1 MVPYSNDLRE
11 RVLMA
16 VDAGEGTQEEIAM
29 RFRVSGRWIRKLLAR
44 RIATGSIAPKP
55 NGGGRKLSIQ
65 GESAEALRAAVRD
78 DPDATLAELREATG
92 FKGCVMTVW
101 RAIERLNITRKKK
114 SLRARE
120 QLDPE
125 VIAQRREWGERTAGI
140 DPDRFVFLDE
150 SNAKT
155 TMTRAYGRAPRGE
168 RVVDHVPAGKSHWTT
183 MMGAV
188 RRDGTVAAMVY
199 QGGTDVAA
207 MEAFAEG
214 DLRRIV
220 RPGDIVVMDNLT
232 CHKTAEVARLIAAA
246 GAEVRHLPAYSPDL
260 NPIEKVFSKLKE
272 YLRSAAVRT
281 IEGLIAAM
289 GDALRTVR
297 PGDILGWFRH
307 SGYEAPPA
315 SDPLNKKLL

>member
-16 VDAGEGTQEEIAM
+16 VDAGEGTQEEIAG
-29 RFRVSGRWIRKLLAR
+29 RFRVSARWIRKLLAR

-65 GESAEALRAAVRD
+65 GEAADALRAAVRD
-78 DPDATLAELREATG
+78 DPDATLAELRQATG

-101 RAIERLNITRKKK
+101 RAIERLKITRKKK

-140 DPDRFVFLDE
+140 DPDRFIFLGE

-155 TMTRAYGRAPRGE
+155 TMTRTYGRAPRGE
-168 RVVDHVPAGKSHWTT
+168 RVVDHVPAGKYHSTT

-207 MEAFAEG
+207 MEAFAGG
-214 DLRRIV
+214 DLRGIV
-220 RPGDIVVMDNLT
+220 RPGDIVVMDNLSS
-232 CHKTAEVARLIAAA
+232 HRDA
-246 GAEVRHLPAYSPDL
+246 GAVEAIERAGASVWHLPPYSPDF
-260 NPIEKVFSKLKE
+260 NPIEQMWSKVKE
-272 YLRSAAVRT
+272 ILRSLAART
-281 IEGLIAAM
+281 AETLLEAIGL
-289 GDALRTVR
+289 ALRAVTAT
-297 PGDILGWFRH
+297 DAENWFAH
-307 SGYEAPPA
+307 WGYRNTE
-315 SDPLNKKLL
+315 

>member
-1 MVPYSNDLRE
+1 MMVPYSNDLRE

-16 VDAGEGTQEEIAM
+16 VDAGEGTQEEIAG
-29 RFRVSGRWIRKLLAR
+29 RFRVSARWIRKLLAR

-65 GESAEALRAAVRD
+65 GEVAEALRAAVRD
-78 DPDATLAELREATG
+78 DPDATLAELRQATG
-92 FKGCVMTVW
+92 FEGCVMTVW
-101 RAIERLNITRKKK
+101 RAIERLKITRKKK
-114 SLRARE
+114 SLRAPE

-168 RVVDHVPAGKSHWTT
+168 RVEDHVPAGRYHSTT

-207 MEAFAEG
+207 MEAFAGG
-214 DLRRIV
+214 DLRGMV
-220 RPGDIVVMDNLT
+220 RPGDIVVMDNLSS
-232 CHKTAEVARLIAAA
+232 HKDAGVVAAIERA
-246 GAEVRHLPAYSPDL
+246 GASVWHLPPYSPDF
-260 NPIEKVFSKLKE
+260 NPIEQMWSKVKE
-272 YLRSAAVRT
+272 ILRSLAART
-281 IEGLIAAM
+281 AEALLDAIGV
-289 GDALRTVR
+289 ALRAVTAT
-297 PGDILGWFRH
+297 DAENWFAH
-307 SGYEAPPA
+307 CGYRNTE
-315 SDPLNKKLL
+315 

>member
-1 MVPYSNDLRE
+1 VMVPYSNDLRE

-16 VDAGEGTQEEIAM
+16 VDAGEGTQEEIAR
-29 RFRVSGRWIRKLLAR
+29 RFRVSARWIRKLLAR
-44 RIATGSIAPKP
+44 RIATGSIASKP

-65 GESAEALRAAVRD
+65 GEAADALRAAVRD
-78 DPDATLAELREATG
+78 DPDATLAELRQATG

-101 RAIERLNITRKKK
+101 RAIERLKITRKKK

-140 DPDRFVFLDE
+140 DPDRFIFLDE

-168 RVVDHVPAGKSHWTT
+168 RVVDHVPAGKYHSTT

-207 MEAFAEG
+207 MEAFAGG
-214 DLRRIV
+214 DLRGIV
-220 RPGDIVVMDNLT
+220 RPGDIVVMDNLSS
-232 CHKTAEVARLIAAA
+232 HKDA
-246 GAEVRHLPAYSPDL
+246 GAVEAIERAGASVWHLPPYSPDF
-260 NPIEKVFSKLKE
+260 NPIEQMWSKVKE
-272 YLRSAAVRT
+272 ILRSLAART
-281 IEGLIAAM
+281 AETLLEAIGL
-289 GDALRTVR
+289 ALRAVTAT
-297 PGDILGWFRH
+297 DAENWFAH
-307 SGYEAPPA
+307 CGYRNTE
-315 SDPLNKKLL
+315 